1 MAKSNYE
8 FKKLKAKSMPAKIV
22 ESTAVRVLGKAAQKL
37 SAGWKKFISIPS
49 AIVDSVK
56 AEAVNA
62 KLDDMTRITTKMEEN
77 QNLVNTIRQDEQAN
91 SNDFNVMTAAKAE
104 NEKLAEKLEKLMNKK
119 VSVETKTG
127 ESVDLN
133 AILAQELGS
142 DEEVKPSTFDE
153 LNKAFDEAGIV
164 AANQTPI
171 ESAPIVEPVAQPT
184 VEPTFVPT
192 PMPEIPTQIKVEENL
207 NIDPVV
213 SQVINTFKDAK
224 KAIEQNQL
232 LNKENEV
239 LKQTNS
245 TQAVS
250 IANLSKENETL
261 KESVK
266 NQNTLEQKISDYS
279 SAISRHEIERS
290 EMSKEVEKLKYSS
303 RENEMQLKNL
313 ESDMAKISKERDF
326 YKSQILA
333 LKNAIG
339 FNDPTIDPA
348 IVGENKVR

>member
-37 SAGWKKFISIPS
+37 SSGWKKFISIPS

-62 KLDDMTRITTKMEEN
+62 RLDDMTRITTKMEEN
-77 QNLVNTIRQDEQAN
+77 QNLVNTIRQDGQAN
-91 SNDFNVMTAAKAE
+91 SNDFNVMGKAQAE

-133 AILAQELGS
+133 AILTQELGFG
-142 DEEVKPSTFDE
+142 EEVKPSTFDE

-164 AANQTPI
+164 AAADQTPVV
-171 ESAPIVEPVAQPT
+171 STPVVEPVVQPT
-184 VEPTFVPT
+184 VEPALT
-192 PMPEIPTQIKVEENL
+192 PMNEMPNQAKTEENL

-213 SQVINTFKDAK
+213 SQVINTLNDAK

-266 NQNTLEQKISDYS
+266 NQNTLEQKISDYA

-303 RENEMQLKNL
+303 RENEVQLKNL

-339 FNDPTIDPA
+339 FNGPTIDQA
-348 IVGENKVR
+348 TVEENKVR